1 MPAYV
6 KEHLK
11 DGGFEFACLRCGPF
25 SISADADAE
34 LRSHPLKEQSVA
46 VASGFIRQNAGLRIE
61 QTDIARLRNLGPPNV
76 AEKTAN
82 ILLQLA
88 REFPTPSEGI
98 ADPSVMVALALE
110 RLREFESNTVFP
122 AEIEKAPGVKWL
134 KWLAISSACDSS
146 ELGWLVHEALLGRG
160 YLRELDRHFIV
171 QKHAY
176 KQLVIT
182 PPGWDAVERL
192 REKRTD
198 SRIGFVAMSF
208 QPEFNELYE
217 KGISQGI
224 RLAGYQPLRIDRT
237 EHNNRIDDEI
247 LASIKRSRFLVAD
260 FTSHRGGIYFEA
272 GYALGM
278 GLRVIWLV
286 NSEELKNVHFDTR
299 QYNFIRWQHGE
310 WPALQRAL
318 KNRIEVTVGPSP
330 DAK

>member
-1 MPAYV
+1 VNQYARS
-6 KEHLK
+6 KRRCCE
-11 DGGFEFACLRCGPF
+11 GLRCGPF

-34 LRSHPLKEQSVA
+34 LRSHPLRKQSIA

-61 QTDIARLRNLGPPNV
+61 QTDIARLYNLGRQNV

-98 ADPSVMVALALE
+98 TDPSVMVAFALE
-110 RLREFESNTVFP
+110 RLQEFESDTVFP

-134 KWLAISSACDSS
+134 KWLAISSASDSS
-146 ELGWLVHEALLGRG
+146 ELRWLIHETLLGRG
-160 YLRELDRHFIV
+160 YLHELDRHFLV
-171 QKHAY
+171 QNHAY

-182 PPGWDAVERL
+182 PHGWDAVERL

-217 KGISQGI
+217 KGISEGI

-286 NSEELKNVHFDTR
+286 NSDELKNVHFDTR

-318 KNRIEVTVGPSP
+318 KNRIEVTIGPGA